1 MPRLN
6 MGSGKVDRVVSIWLL
21 TYGLK
26 MQTILFALEESKG
39 FCLHSVDK
47 TEGIGGLVDKW
58 GEE

>member
-1 MPRLN
+1 